1 MPKLENFFMKIS
13 YAMYRLSKNEKIEHN
28 QNIFDMM

>member
-1 MPKLENFFMKIS
+1 MPKSEISFMKIS
-13 YAMYRLSKNEKIEHN
+13 YMMYRLSKNEKIEHN